1 MNRLVLRTLRL
12 LALMLLPA
20 AARAQTPPD
29 PLAWDAV
36 FKEITAKPGEGQLP
50 FFFTVTNVSA
60 GEVVITQVLTSCGC
74 TVAKLPQQPWRLAAG
89 ASGRIEASINLTG
102 KFGVLVKTLTAM
114 TSAGTKVLTIKV
126 NAPLPSRPEPE
137 AMARARNQQ
146 LAAADRQAV
155 FRNDCARCHLE
166 PAWGKTG
173 GELFVAVCGV
183 CHEAAHRASMVPDL
197 RTVNKENDPEIWRKF
212 IQHGKAG
219 TLMPAFDQSDGG
231 PLSTA
236 QLDSLVAYLT
246 GRLRD

>member
-1 MNRLVLRTLRL
+1 MNRLALRTLRL

-20 AARAQTPPD
+20 AARAQTPPE

-50 FFFTVTNVSA
+50 FFFTVTNVSEA
-60 GEVVITQVLTSCGC
+60 DVIITQVLTSCGC
-74 TVAKLPQQPWRLAAG
+74 TMAKLPEQPWRLAPG
-89 ASGRIEASINLTG
+89 ASGRIDASINLTG
-102 KFGVLVKTLTAM
+102 KFGVLVKTLTVL

-126 NAPLPSRPEPE
+126 NAPLPSQRDPED
-137 AMARARNQQ
+137 MARVRNQQ

-173 GELFVAVCGV
+173 GDLYVAVCGV

-197 RTVNKENDPEIWRKF
+197 RTVNKGDDPGIWREF
-212 IQHGKAG
+212 IQHGKVG
-219 TLMPAFDQSDGG
+219 SLMPAFDQSDGG
-231 PLSTA
+231 PLSTP
-236 QLDSLVAYLT
+236 QVDSLVGYLT